1 MADPLVMLDEEDVKQ
16 VIDNERLITI
26 VLPEDFEIEGNI
38 LRLSRKY
45 ILKLAATML
54 IQVDLDDD

>member
-26 VLPEDFEIEGNI
+26 VLPEDFEIKGNI